1 MGRFR
6 DLWASGR
13 FMANANSAQ
22 PTPADDH
29 PQPSASDAIAL
40 GQDIGPEYAISENS
54 RNILAAL
61 STRRGQETGRWLMGL
76 QSEAGTSGA
85 AASSAAGAGAGAAGA
100 GAATGGGG
108 GSAFEEIVALIDSIF
123 KEFAELSF
131 EFNKSAVGTE
141 LMVGWE
147 QPELS
152 EKKTDEVWYRPVE
165 KTYSG
170 RLTTRQWAMV
180 VKGSDKKISIYLLP
194 SSMLL
199 AFSFGQDDKASPF
212 MEIVHAGPGQ
222 WTIGGENAPMTGIY
236 ALAKELLGDLIRV
249 SSGVM
254 SEDELFAP
262 HSAEKPALGQN
273 LAVGFD
279 AAQQQ
284 AASHKVRS
292 DIDQMDMHD
301 ACDIV
306 DHIIDKELQALY
318 QKAKA
323 AAPGS
328 GDTDSLRKQISAV
341 ENFRIKMLDA
351 FEEYTQITT
360 LMAEQAGAQAPAA
373 TPTI

>member
-13 FMANANSAQ
+13 FMAKAKDVEPQAEQQQ
-22 PTPADDH
+22 PQA
-29 PQPSASDAIAL
+29 ADAIAL
-40 GQDIGPEYAISENS
+40 GQDLGPEYAISENS

-76 QSEAGTSGA
+76 QAEAGTSGA
-85 AASSAAGAGAGAAGA
+85 AAAPSAPAPVAGA
-100 GAATGGGG
+100 GGGG
-108 GSAFEEIVALIDSIF
+108 GSAFDEVMALINSIF

-147 QPELS
+147 QPELQ

-180 VKGSDKKISIYLLP
+180 VKGSDKKVSIYLLP

-199 AFSFGQDDKASPF
+199 AFSFGQDEKATPF

-222 WTIGGENAPMTGIY
+222 WTIGGENAPMSGIY
-236 ALAKELLGDLIRV
+236 PLAKELLGDLIRV

-254 SEDELFAP
+254 TEDELFAP
-262 HSAEKPALGQN
+262 PSAAKPSLGPN

-279 AAQQQ
+279 AQQQQQ
-284 AASHKVRS
+284 APHKVRS
-292 DIDQMDMHD
+292 DIDEMNMHD

-306 DHIIDKELQALY
+306 DHIIDKELQELY

-323 AAPGS
+323 AAPGT
-328 GDTDSLRKQISAV
+328 GDTDTLRKQISAV

-351 FEEYTQITT
+351 FEEYTQLTT
-360 LMAEQAGAQAPAA
+360 MLEQPGKQPTAAP
-373 TPTI
+373 TK

>member
-13 FMANANSAQ
+13 FMDKANDLQPKAEQQQ
-22 PTPADDH
+22 PTT
-29 PQPSASDAIAL
+29 SDAVAL
-40 GQDIGPEYAISENS
+40 GREIGPEYAISENS
-54 RNILAAL
+54 RTILAAL

-76 QSEAGTSGA
+76 QAEAGASIAVA
-85 AASSAAGAGAGAAGA
+85 ATPAAAAGAGV
-100 GAATGGGG
+100 G
-108 GSAFEEIVALIDSIF
+108 GSGFDEVVTLIDSLF

-152 EKKTDEVWYRPVE
+152 QKKTDEVWYRPVE

-180 VKGSDKKISIYLLP
+180 VRGSDKKVSIYLLP
-194 SSMLL
+194 SSILL
-199 AFSFGQDDKASPF
+199 AFSLGQDDKASPF
-212 MEIVHAGPGQ
+212 MEIVHVGPGQ

-236 ALAKELLGDLIRV
+236 PLAKELLGDLIRV

-254 SEDELFAP
+254 TEDELFAP
-262 HSAEKPALGQN
+262 HLAEKPVLGQN

-279 AAQQQ
+279 AQQQ
-284 AASHKVRS
+284 APLHKVRS
-292 DIDQMDMHD
+292 DIDDMDMHD

-306 DHIIDKELQALY
+306 DHIIDRELQALY

-323 AAPGS
+323 AVPGS
-328 GDTDSLRKQISAV
+328 SETDSLRKQISAV

-351 FEEYTQITT
+351 FEEYTQITN
-360 LMAEQAGAQAPAA
+360 LMLSQSGKQASAA
-373 TPTI
+373 TPTNR